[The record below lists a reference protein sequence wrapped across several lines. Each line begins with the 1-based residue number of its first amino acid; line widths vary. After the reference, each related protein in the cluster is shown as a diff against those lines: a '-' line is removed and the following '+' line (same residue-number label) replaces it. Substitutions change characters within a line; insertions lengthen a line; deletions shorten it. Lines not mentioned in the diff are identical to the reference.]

1 MAATEMTIDKI
12 NVSLV
17 NSQRTLIL
25 KAKEVD
31 KYLPVW
37 IGASEADA
45 IAATLHDVHF
55 PRPITHDFLCAVIK
69 TLGATVK
76 SVIIDKVQDD
86 TFHAKVI
93 LVTDKGEIDM
103 DCRPSDAVAVAVR
116 IQAPIF
122 VDNEVLDRAGID
134 METEEA

>member
-1 MAATEMTIDKI
+1 MPTTEMTIERI
-12 NVSLV
+12 GVALV
-17 NSQRTLIL
+17 NYQRTLVL
-25 KAKEVD
+25 KAKETER
-31 KYLPVW
+31 YLPVW

-45 IAATLHDVHF
+45 IANILQGVHLS
-55 PRPITHDFLCAVIK
+55 RPLTHDFLCSVIK

-76 SVIIDKVQDD
+76 SVMIDKLVDNA
-86 TFHAKVI
+86 FHAKVI

-116 IQAPIF
+116 TKAPIF

-134 METEEA
+134 TETDD